1 MFKRTFKDFKNLKK
15 WEHILLCWKIFNSR
29 KCKSN
34 DIYSKFAFR
43 NKFKNRRII
52 GVHENCGID
61 FCLKVK
67 TKFNHVVWFAFS
79 NPTSD
84 IIEKLSEFEIEI
96 TEGIENIRFSD
107 KHTLVYSD
115 NRCYYLD
122 ILYINSNTAISKR
135 NEPKKILE
143 KSIEVIDLELI
154 DW

>member
-1 MFKRTFKDFKNLKK
+1 MFKQTFKDFKNLKK
-15 WEHILLCWKIFNSR
+15 REHILLCWKMVKFRKRNS
-29 KCKSN
+29 N
-34 DIYSKFAFR
+34 TTR
-43 NKFKNRRII
+43 NKFKNCRTV
-52 GVHENCGID
+52 GVHEKCGID

-67 TKFNHVVWFAFS
+67 TKLNNVVWFAFS

-84 IIEKLSEFEIEI
+84 IIDKLSEFEIGI

-122 ILYINSNTAISKR
+122 ILYVNSNTAISKR
-135 NEPKKILE
+135 DEPKKISE
-143 KSIEVIDLELI
+143 EPIQEINSELI

>member
-15 WEHILLCWKIFNSR
+15 WEHILLCWKTFNSR
-29 KCKSN
+29 NHKNNK
-34 DIYSKFAFR
+34 YR

-67 TKFNHVVWFAFS
+67 TKLNNVVWFAFS
-79 NPTSD
+79 NPTFD
-84 IIEKLSEFEIEI
+84 VIDKLSEFEIEI

-122 ILYINSNTAISKR
+122 ILYVSNNTAISKR
-135 NEPKKILE
+135 DEPE
-143 KSIEVIDLELI
+143 KSLEEPIQEMNSELI